1 MTTHFTAV
9 ECLGKDEH
17 LWWFMWHLLEYVDV
31 LAKKNYRFYGTV
43 IAACNNGD
51 SNGMYT

>member
-9 ECLGKDEH
+9 ECLDEDEH

-31 LAKKNYRFYGTV
+31 LAKKLSLLW
-43 IAACNNGD
+43 D
-51 SNGMYT
+51 SNSCL